1 MLYYFLYQL
10 IFKQYGGTGES
21 IVFKGLNVFQ
31 YVTFRTAWATITAL
45 VISLLFGGKVINKLQ
60 ELKIGQEIREELSA
74 EHHAK
79 RGTPTMGGVLIL
91 GSVFLS
97 TIIWARLDSL
107 YLWLALAATTAFGVI
122 GFVDDYIKIVKKR
135 SLGLT
140 ERQKLL
146 GQLLTALVVWG
157 FLFYSTSDSL
167 FRGTEFRDLNKF
179 VTKINQPK
187 NPVSQYLQT
196 QLAPETKR
204 LFESYDGSPAQAQ
217 ILQKSLTGDLNRVL
231 NDPNFYNEQR
241 FNPANFP
248 EDEKIKLSDEA
259 KKLIEKRP
267 MQGDGLVRFNR
278 RLLQDTYPEELSRAG
293 GYFWNISIPFF
304 KDTAITDPLTAV
316 TYVGPFLYL
325 LFIVFVLLG
334 SSNAVNLTDGMDGLA
349 ASVTFIAMSA
359 LTALTY
365 VASDSRWSNYLDI
378 THKPEAAELTVF
390 CGAMV
395 GASLGFLWYNSPP
408 AEVFMGDVGSLAI
421 GGALGTVAILTKQEF
436 LLPFIG
442 GVFII
447 EAASVMLQVGYFKF
461 TKNPKTKVGK
471 RIFLQAPLHH
481 HYQLKGLKEPK
492 IVFRFVIVAIL
503 FALLSLSTL
512 KLR

>member
-10 IFKQYGGTGES
+10 LFRQYGAASES
-21 IVFKGLNVFQ
+21 YFYKGLNVFQ

-45 VISLLFGGKVINKLQ
+45 LITLFFGNKVIKKLADM
-60 ELKIGQEIREELSA
+60 KFGQEIREELSA
-74 EHHAK
+74 EHQAK
-79 RGTPTMGGVLIL
+79 RGTPTMGGILII

-97 TIIWARLDSL
+97 TVLWARLDSVF
-107 YLWLALAATTAFGVI
+107 LWLALGATTLFAAV
-122 GFVDDYIKIVKKR
+122 GFADDWIKIVKKR

-140 ERQKLL
+140 GKQKLA
-146 GQLLTALVVWG
+146 GQLFTALAVWSVLY
-157 FLFYSTSDSL
+157 FATNYS
-167 FRGTEFRDLNKF
+167 
-179 VTKINQPK
+179 
-187 NPVSQYLQT
+187 
-196 QLAPETKR
+196 
-204 LFESYDGSPAQAQ
+204 
-217 ILQKSLTGDLNRVL
+217 
-231 NDPNFYNEQR
+231 
-241 FNPANFP
+241 
-248 EDEKIKLSDEA
+248 
-259 KKLIEKRP
+259 
-267 MQGDGLVRFNR
+267 
-278 RLLQDTYPEELSRAG
+278 
-293 GYFWNISIPFF
+293 WNLSIPFL
-304 KDTAITDPLTAV
+304 KETADPFGV
-316 TYVGPFLYL
+316 SVIPPILYL
-325 LFIVFVLLG
+325 IFIIFILLG

-349 ASVTFIAMSA
+349 SSVTFIAMAA

-365 VASDSRWSNYLDI
+365 VASDRRWSEYLDI
-378 THKPEAAELTVF
+378 THNPASAELTVF

-395 GASLGFLWYNSPP
+395 GASLGFLWYNAPP

-447 EAASVMLQVGYFKF
+447 EVVSVMLQVGYFKF
-461 TKNPKTKVGK
+461 TKRTAGVGK

-481 HYQLKGLKEPK
+481 HFQLSGWKEPK